1 MDFDGALMKSGGF
14 GRFQTTLALVFLTTA
29 TAHFSFN
36 HMAQVFILI
45 VPENY
50 WCPTIA
56 SESDV
61 VIASAATNF
70 TEGDDYAWN
79 GSVIMSRQT
88 CRLELG
94 IGAVD
99 VNGTTTEQCS
109 EGWHYEYGDLY
120 ATMSTEYNWVCG
132 DSWKQYVLHTTFW
145 IGSMAGYVTSGFLA
159 DRFGRRVAI
168 GCLSAVSALSNLMPL
183 FIVRHWGLAVARLI
197 AGMGAESVCSTIF
210 VLVIEF
216 TIPERRTLI
225 GFVWAFSWTIMA
237 SSYPWYADLIQSWRG
252 LVLTNSALSVA
263 ILVILWFVPESPSW
277 HLTAGRREEAVRT
290 LTKIARVNGRHEI
303 TEDDFKTLQIK
314 TAEAAQSQQPK
325 RSFWKDTLALVAT
338 PRLRRNTL
346 VLFGGWFLIC
356 LCYNANTLEL
366 SHLGLNVYGT
376 YSTAIAFE
384 LPVNL
389 FTIMALDRLGR
400 RWPNVAFMFIGGTIS
415 LVMALLRTDS
425 SAATLAMAVI
435 TIVCYAG
442 GYNITYQLASEIF
455 PTEIRGRGVLI
466 KRLFGDIGSCLG
478 ADVAYLVEYDRYLPL
493 LVMGVLSL
501 LAALLLF
508 FVPDTVHE
516 PLPQTIEDGE
526 EFAKGQGLC
535 FCPVLVTRLP
545 DQDKDR
551 GNVSNGEAVKNQDV
565 VTRL

>member
-1 MDFDGALMKSGGF
+1 MDFDGALMKTGGF

-45 VPENY
+45 VPEHY
-50 WCPTIA
+50 WCPVAA
-56 SESDV
+56 SEGGGANSSFEV
-61 VIASAATNF
+61 GFS
-70 TEGDDYAWN
+70 EGDSWN
-79 GSVIMSRQT
+79 GSLLLTRQT

-99 VNGTTTEQCS
+99 INGTTTEQCP

-120 ATMSTEYNWVCG
+120 ATMSTEHNWVCG

-168 GCLSAVSALSNLMPL
+168 GSLSAVSALANLMPL
-183 FIVRHWGLAVARLI
+183 FISQHWGLAVARLI

-277 HLTAGRREEAVRT
+277 HLTVGRRDEAVRT
-290 LTKIARVNGRHEI
+290 LTKIARVNGRREI

-314 TAEAAQSQQPK
+314 TTEVAQSEPK
-325 RSFWKDTLALVAT
+325 RSFWKDTLAMVAT

-356 LCYNANTLEL
+356 LVYNANTLEL

-389 FTIMALDRLGR
+389 FTILALDRLGR
-400 RWPNVAFMFIGGTIS
+400 RWPNVAFMFVGGIIS

-425 SAATLAMAVI
+425 SAATLIMAVI

-526 EFAKGQGLC
+526 EFAKDQGLC

-545 DQDKDR
+545 DRQDKER
-551 GNVSNGEAVKNQDV
+551 GDKSNGEPVKGDQEI
-565 VTRL
+565 VTHL